1 MVRCKGT
8 KVLPAFFAWAILLIT
23 TALFFYFPCMWFY
36 ENVSIFIPLCEAVVT
51 LFVIANFSL
60 ATFMDAG
67 VIPKASPHEDK
78 DDDSRAP
85 LYKNVDING
94 VTVRMK
100 WCVTCQFYR
109 PPRCSH
115 CSVCDKCVET
125 FDHHCPWVNNCIG
138 RRNYRYFFLF
148 LISLSLH
155 MAAVFSFST
164 YFLIQHKDRLT
175 QVPTI
180 VSLCLVTLVGI
191 LSVPVF
197 GLAGFHV
204 VLVARGRT
212 TNEQVTGKF
221 RGGFNPFSRG
231 CGANCCYALCGPQF
245 ASLAQPSRYVGRKP
259 HRYTF
264 SSATNNVHNS
274 DVSPD
279 QVKVY
284 LNSGGHTKGNGT
296 GPGVTYNKLQLSPSR
311 PAAISMLETRNG
323 IVDDM
328 DDEMELTEFYNGAGS
343 QSVDCEASPPSL
355 QRGGSKS
362 NFFIVPAN
370 SGYGMRP
377 GGDFGQSDMTDT
389 SSPRRMTTVQTLRGP
404 NVRGSPHP
412 FRANRGG
419 DGQRSRSH
427 TPDDLLNADAA
438 AMGMNFA
445 RPQSIHDVQNPTNA
459 GANLQQ
465 RLRAIG
471 GVPTPFAV
479 APRGVYTDYSRQR
492 SATAAGYAPEHGNND
507 YRVDPGDGGG
517 SPTYDYS
524 SSGYNTRPQQPGAQ
538 RRVNS
543 EGELLSSYHRGDDGV
558 MNYSMPMTERRSPDT
573 YHEALYSSPARP
585 GVYSPTAHVNNR
597 PIPMNT
603 TYRMMENGQQDLGGP
618 PLAKQTRSQA
628 PTSSVYEVN
637 YEISV

>member
-36 ENVSIFIPLCEAVVT
+36 EKVSILIPLCEAVVT

-115 CSVCDKCVET
+115 CSVCNKCVET

-164 YFLIQHKDRLT
+164 YYLIQHKDSLT
-175 QVPTI
+175 QVPTV

-245 ASLAQPSRYVGRKP
+245 ASLAQPTRYVGRKP

-264 SSATNNVHNS
+264 SSATNNIHNV

-284 LNSGGHTKGNGT
+284 LNSGGHAKGNGT

-323 IVDDM
+323 IADEM
-328 DDEMELTEFYNGAGS
+328 DDEMELTEFYAGAGS
-343 QSVDCEASPPSL
+343 QSVDCEASPPAL

-370 SGYGMRP
+370 SSYGMRP
-377 GGDFGQSDMTDT
+377 GGDLQSDMTDN

-438 AMGMNFA
+438 VMGTNFA
-445 RPQSIHDVQNPTNA
+445 RPQSIHDVQHTSNA

-479 APRGVYTDYSRQR
+479 PPRGVYADYSRQR
-492 SATAAGYAPEHGNND
+492 SVTAAGYAPEHGNND
-507 YRVDPGDGGG
+507 YRVDPGIGGG

-524 SSGYNTRPQQPGAQ
+524 SSGYNSRLQQPAAQ

-558 MNYSMPMTERRSPDT
+558 MNYSMPMTDRRSPDT

-597 PIPMNT
+597 PMPMST
-603 TYRMMENGQQDLGGP
+603 AYRMMENGQQDMVGP
-618 PLAKQTRSQA
+618 PSAKQSRSQA